1 MKLKLRNVFKVDVFC
16 LFVRTFLS
24 EKCVFLFS
32 HRADF
37 IKSEETQMK
46 KIAVIGAVLEEPN
59 KVQQEFNDVVA
70 SFKGIVRGRMGIP
83 FERDGIA
90 VISLTVTGDLDQINN
105 LTGRLGKIEHVSVK
119 AAISKRDISED

>member
-1 MKLKLRNVFKVDVFC
+1 
-16 LFVRTFLS
+16 
-24 EKCVFLFS
+24 
-32 HRADF
+32 
-37 IKSEETQMK
+37 MK

-83 FERDGIA
+83 FERDGIP